1 MASVVGSQKAEVQ
14 ESKEDLGVLYI
25 LIFYKIAFLP
35 WTFIIFFKLSKKYII
50 FDSFASS
57 CI

>member
-1 MASVVGSQKAEVQ
+1 MFNLSGKKIKNTITAMASVVGSQKAEVQ

-35 WTFIIFFKLSKKYII
+35 
-50 FDSFASS
+50 
-57 CI
+57 